1 MLVKY
6 DSIVIGGGIG
16 GAASAFRA
24 AQYGQRCLW
33 LLGDKKTRKQS
44 RSQWVMN
51 LDNIIGF
58 HEDVIK
64 KQVIKTL
71 QKAGESTSVDILAN
85 EHYHNN
91 NRMIIQNT
99 IER

>member
-1 MLVKY
+1 MKY

-24 AQYGQRCLW
+24 AQNGQQSLW

-64 KQVIKTL
+64 KQVINL
-71 QKAGESTSVDILAN
+71 INSPAQQFDSNLHFLVILAGIN
-85 EHYHNN
+85 DLLQFEL
-91 NRMIIQNT
+91 
-99 IER
+99 